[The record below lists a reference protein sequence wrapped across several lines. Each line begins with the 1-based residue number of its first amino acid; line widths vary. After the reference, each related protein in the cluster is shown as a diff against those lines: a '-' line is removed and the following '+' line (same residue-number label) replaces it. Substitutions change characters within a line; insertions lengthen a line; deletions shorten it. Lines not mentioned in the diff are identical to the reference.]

1 MDKNTVIGL
10 LLIFALFLGFSFFQ
24 TSQVKKQKA
33 AEEALMAEEME
44 KEAKEAASLSLDAQN
59 DTLQDTTAPAVAN
72 LTPAQ
77 KFSNA
82 QVGEGDYTVETAQA
96 QFAAWTKLEELLL
109 VKFIDGNIKA
119 QAADGSFLHTE
130 HGPGFPDKLE
140 YGGYNDIWKAA
151 VARDPHSPVLESK

>member
-1 MDKNTVIGL
+1 MFFNRMRLSCNWILTL
-10 LLIFALFLGFSFFQ
+10 LLIFALPSATG
-24 TSQVKKQKA
+24 
-33 AEEALMAEEME
+33 
-44 KEAKEAASLSLDAQN
+44 AQEN
-59 DTLQDTTAPAVAN
+59 DRPFVFAP
-72 LTPAQ
+72 Q
-77 KFSNA
+77 WM
-82 QVGEGDYTVETAQA
+82 AQA

-130 HGPGFPDKLE
+130 HGPGFPDKIE